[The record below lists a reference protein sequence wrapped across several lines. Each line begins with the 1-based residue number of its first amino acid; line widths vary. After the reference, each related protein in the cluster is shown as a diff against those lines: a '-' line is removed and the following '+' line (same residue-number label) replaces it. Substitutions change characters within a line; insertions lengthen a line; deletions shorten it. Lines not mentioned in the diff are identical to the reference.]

1 MTGERTALMK
11 KKDLRKI
18 TIAVFA
24 AAVTALSACGQA
36 AAPSAQ
42 QTSAQETGTASVQEA
57 GTVSAQTAETEEKN
71 ELTALEVTRLM
82 GNGINLGNTMEAY
95 NHNGYV
101 NGQDPTSFESLW
113 GMPHTTQEMIDGM
126 KASGFDTL
134 RIPVAWTNGMNFE
147 TGDYTIDE
155 RLFARIEEIVNYA
168 LNADMYVVLNEHW
181 DGGWWGM
188 FGSADMQTREKA
200 MEMYKAMWQQI
211 AERFRDYPYK
221 LILESE
227 NEDLGDG
234 LNSTVMCEDSGA
246 LKNDEI
252 YDKIYEINSE
262 FVKTVRATGG
272 KNADRF
278 LLIAG
283 YNTDFD
289 HTCDDR
295 YRMPEDTVENKLIVS
310 VHYYGPWDYC
320 GTKAVNQWGSPI
332 QYKEQNETLARMTKF
347 TEKGY
352 GVIIGEY
359 GVLTDGKATPK
370 PDTDIYFTNFLNN
383 CDLYNYCPLLW
394 DCNGLYRRREGRI
407 ADETV
412 AKLFLDRSFSAQ
424 SSLTDEQVK
433 ENAKKGMEEALEA
446 AEKRMTDESDIP
458 ATDDTAVAWIMYQ
471 SGDYA
476 VSYSVGDIYDPTNKT
491 MNVKATNALIT
502 GDGEYTVALDLSGV
516 GGGKGVTFSAL
527 GIYNGETLFPDHVIT
542 IKSFKINGEEK
553 ELDGNGY
560 TCSDNGK
567 CTRMNLYNQW
577 VGKLPDDLRM
587 GEGTAGEASAQIW
600 KAGKNEKINTIEI
613 TFTFEG
619 AGN

>member
-1 MTGERTALMK
+1 M
-11 KKDLRKI
+11 
-18 TIAVFA
+18 
-24 AAVTALSACGQA
+24 ALSACS
-36 AAPSAQ
+36 AP
-42 QTSAQETGTASVQEA
+42 QTYEETTTA
-57 GTVSAQTAETEEKN
+57 VSQVPEQTEPDEKN
-71 ELTALEVTRLM
+71 ELTALEATKLM

-95 NHNGYV
+95 NHKGYLE
-101 NGQDPTSFESLW
+101 GQDPTNFESLW
-113 GMPHTTQEMIDGM
+113 GMPHTTQEMVDGM

-134 RIPVAWTNGMNFE
+134 RVPVAWTNGMNYE
-147 TGDYTIDE
+147 SGDYTIDE
-155 RLFARIEEIVNYA
+155 RLFARVEEIVNYA
-168 LNADMYVVLNEHW
+168 LNADMYVIVNDHW

-188 FGSADMQTREKA
+188 FGAEDTETRERA
-200 MEMYKAMWQQI
+200 MDLYTSMWTQV

-221 LILESE
+221 LVLESA
-227 NEDLGDG
+227 NEELGDG
-234 LNSTVMCEDSGA
+234 LNNKDNYEGSGY
-246 LKNDEI
+246 LEPDEVF
-252 YDKIYEINSE
+252 DKIYEINSE

-272 KNADRF
+272 NNADRF

-295 YRMPEDTVENKLIVS
+295 YRMPEDTADSKLIVS

-332 QYKEQNETLARMTKF
+332 QYKEQNKTLERMTKF

-359 GVLTDGKATPK
+359 GVLTDGKPTPK

-407 ADETV
+407 YDETI
-412 AKLFLDRSFSAQ
+412 AKLFLERSFSAQ

-433 ENAKKGMEEALEA
+433 ENARRGMAEALEA
-446 AEKRMTDESDIP
+446 AEARMSDENDIP

-491 MNVKATNALIT
+491 VNVKAANALIS
-502 GDGEYTVALDLSGV
+502 GDGEYTVSLDLSGA

-542 IKSFKINGEEK
+542 IKSFRVNGEEITQ
-553 ELDGNGY
+553 DGKGY
-560 TCSDNGK
+560 TCSDDGK

-577 VGKLPDDLRM
+577 VTKAPDDPRM
-587 GEGTAGEASAQIW
+587 GEGTADEASAQIW
-600 KAGKNEKINTIEI
+600 KAGQNEKINTIEI
-613 TFTFEG
+613 TFSFKSI
-619 AGN
+619 

>member
-1 MTGERTALMK
+1 M
-11 KKDLRKI
+11 
-18 TIAVFA
+18 
-24 AAVTALSACGQA
+24 ALSACS
-36 AAPSAQ
+36 AP
-42 QTSAQETGTASVQEA
+42 QTYEGTTTA
-57 GTVSAQTAETEEKN
+57 VSQVPEQTEPDEKN
-71 ELTALEVTRLM
+71 ELTALEATKLM

-95 NHNGYV
+95 NHKGYLD
-101 NGQDPTSFESLW
+101 GQDPTNFESLW
-113 GMPHTTQEMIDGM
+113 GMPHTTQEMVDGM

-134 RIPVAWTNGMNFE
+134 RVPVAWTNGMNYE
-147 TGDYTIDE
+147 SGDYTIDE
-155 RLFARIEEIVNYA
+155 RLFARVEEIVNYA
-168 LNADMYVVLNEHW
+168 LNADMYVIVNDHW

-188 FGSADMQTREKA
+188 FGAENTETRERA
-200 MEMYKAMWQQI
+200 MDLYTSMWTQV

-221 LILESE
+221 LVLESA
-227 NEDLGDG
+227 NEELGDG
-234 LNSTVMCEDSGA
+234 LNNKDNYEGSGY
-246 LKNDEI
+246 LEPDEVF
-252 YDKIYEINSE
+252 DKIYEINSE
-262 FVKTVRATGG
+262 FVKTIRATGG
-272 KNADRF
+272 NNADRF

-295 YRMPEDTVENKLIVS
+295 YRMPEDTADSKLIVS

-332 QYKEQNETLARMTKF
+332 QYKEQNETLERMTKF

-359 GVLTDGKATPK
+359 GVLTDGKPTPK

-407 ADETV
+407 YDESI
-412 AKLFLDRSFSAQ
+412 AKLFLERSFSAQ

-433 ENAKKGMEEALEA
+433 ENARRGMAEALEA
-446 AEKRMTDESDIP
+446 AEARMSDENDIP

-491 MNVKATNALIT
+491 VNVKAANALIS
-502 GDGEYTVALDLSGV
+502 GDGEYTVSLDLSGA

-542 IKSFKINGEEK
+542 IKSFRVNGEEITQ
-553 ELDGNGY
+553 DGKGY
-560 TCSDNGK
+560 TCSDDGK

-577 VGKLPDDLRM
+577 VTKAPDDPRM
-587 GEGTAGEASAQIW
+587 GEGTADEASAQIW
-600 KAGKNEKINTIEI
+600 KADKNAKINTIEI
-613 TFTFEG
+613 TFSFT
-619 AGN
+619 AI

>member
-1 MTGERTALMK
+1 M
-11 KKDLRKI
+11 
-18 TIAVFA
+18 
-24 AAVTALSACGQA
+24 ALSACS
-36 AAPSAQ
+36 AP
-42 QTSAQETGTASVQEA
+42 QTYEETTTA
-57 GTVSAQTAETEEKN
+57 VSQVPEQTEPDEKN
-71 ELTALEVTRLM
+71 ELTALEATKLM

-95 NHNGYV
+95 NHKGYLD
-101 NGQDPTSFESLW
+101 GQDPTNFESLW
-113 GMPHTTQEMIDGM
+113 GMPHTTQEMVDGM

-134 RIPVAWTNGMNFE
+134 RVPVAWTNGMNYE
-147 TGDYTIDE
+147 SGDYTIDE
-155 RLFARIEEIVNYA
+155 RLFARVEEIVNYA
-168 LNADMYVVLNEHW
+168 LNADMYVIVNDHW

-188 FGSADMQTREKA
+188 FGAENTETRERA
-200 MEMYKAMWQQI
+200 MDLYTSMWTQV

-221 LILESE
+221 LVLESA
-227 NEDLGDG
+227 NEELGDG
-234 LNSTVMCEDSGA
+234 LNNKDNYEGSGY
-246 LKNDEI
+246 LEPDEVF
-252 YDKIYEINSE
+252 DKIYEINSE
-262 FVKTVRATGG
+262 FVKTIRATGG
-272 KNADRF
+272 NNADRF

-295 YRMPEDTVENKLIVS
+295 YRMPEDTADSKLIVS

-332 QYKEQNETLARMTKF
+332 QYKEQNETLERMTKF

-359 GVLTDGKATPK
+359 GVLTDGKPTPK

-407 ADETV
+407 YDESI
-412 AKLFLDRSFSAQ
+412 AKLFLERSFSAQ

-433 ENAKKGMEEALEA
+433 ENARRGMAEALEA
-446 AEKRMTDESDIP
+446 AEARMSDENDIP

-491 MNVKATNALIT
+491 VNVKAANALIS
-502 GDGEYTVALDLSGV
+502 GDGEYTVSLDLSGA

-542 IKSFKINGEEK
+542 IKSFRVNGEEITQ
-553 ELDGNGY
+553 DGKGY
-560 TCSDNGK
+560 TCSDDGK

-577 VGKLPDDLRM
+577 VTKAPDDPRM
-587 GEGTAGEASAQIW
+587 GEGTADEASAQIW
-600 KAGKNEKINTIEI
+600 KADQNAKINTIEI
-613 TFTFEG
+613 TFSFT
-619 AGN
+619 AI